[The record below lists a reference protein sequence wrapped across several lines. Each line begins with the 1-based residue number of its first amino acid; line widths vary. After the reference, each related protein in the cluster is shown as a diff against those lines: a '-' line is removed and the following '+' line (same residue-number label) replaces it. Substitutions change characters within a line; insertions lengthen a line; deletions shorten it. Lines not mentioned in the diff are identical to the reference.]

1 MATEILPS
9 PLIVTCL
16 VADILQTQ
24 KIAYFVTGSIASG
37 IIGEPRSTNDVD
49 FVVELNHAQAQDFV
63 VSFQQ
68 EFYLSSEA
76 IQNAIA
82 QRKSFNLI
90 HLETAHK
97 VDFFVSSQDAYAQ
110 EQMRRRQAVTVSQ
123 NPEHRLYIAS
133 AEDILISKLNWYV
146 QGNEVSDRQWRDIL
160 GILKI
165 QSTRLDYS
173 YLRQWAGQLHLSP
186 LLEKAISSSKQ

>member
-1 MATEILPS
+1 
-9 PLIVTCL
+9 
-16 VADILQTQ
+16 
-24 KIAYFVTGSIASG
+24 
-37 IIGEPRSTNDVD
+37 
-49 FVVELNHAQAQDFV
+49 
-63 VSFQQ
+63 
-68 EFYLSSEA
+68 
-76 IQNAIA
+76 
-82 QRKSFNLI
+82 
-90 HLETAHK
+90 LETAHK